1 MFVQEYGIGFHRD
14 PLVVEHP
21 DPNPRSSVSLQAQLN
36 PSESFKLPHQGGKL
50 TEMTYL
56 TPVKHNGR
64 QELRYSPPLH
74 FSVPHT
80 QYCIF
85 WKFLGQKIFLSHFEL
100 Y

>member
-14 PLVVEHP
+14 PRVAEHP
-21 DPNPRSSVSLQAQLN
+21 DPNTQSSVTMWTQLT
-36 PSESFKLPHQGGKL
+36 PSESFKLPHLGGKL

-56 TPVKHNGR
+56 EAEKNNGR

-85 WKFLGQKIFLSHFEL
+85 
-100 Y
+100 